1 MDAFEARQYLGQ
13 LGGLVR
19 FPVFL
24 RRQADTCTVG
34 SAALVRATEG
44 GRRGPGGRHQFG
56 DGQPRGQHLGLQ
68 IRDVLGVNQWVVD
81 GRDRVLP
88 DQRFCRH
95 FRAEI
100 ARARAHVAVGQLEPG
115 AGEGVGERLRILV
128 EAARNRLVNRIHA
141 QREIGRGH
149 DGGDFLRW
157 IVRGRGEALVSGID
171 RNPLPGARWALHQI
185 PVVAEEH
192 VKVTVVPLSGIR
204 GPGAFDAAAGGIAAL
219 AATEAVLPAEAH
231 LFERGRF
238 RFGADQFRV
247 TRAVTFAESV
257 ATSNQGHR
265 FLVVHGHT
273 AEGFADVATGGD
285 GVRHAVGA
293 FGIHINQAHLH
304 GGERIFQIAF
314 AAVALVAQPFGF
326 TAPVD
331 VLFRFPDVFAS
342 AAEAE
347 GLEAHRFEG
356 AVPGQDHQVGP
367 GELVAIL
374 LLDRPEQAACLVE
387 VDVVG
392 PAVER
397 RKTLVAG
404 ARAATS
410 VRNAVGA
417 RAMPGHADEQAAVM
431 SPVGGPPVLRVGHQ
445 RAKIFLDRSQVEL
458 LEFLGVVEVLAQRV
472 GLDIVLVQDLK
483 VQLVW
488 PPVAVR
494 LCGNGG
500 PGSVHRAKRAFGFVA
515 HG

>member
-347 GLEAHRFEG
+347 GLEAH
-356 AVPGQDHQVGP
+356 
-367 GELVAIL
+367 
-374 LLDRPEQAACLVE
+374 
-387 VDVVG
+387 
-392 PAVER
+392 
-397 RKTLVAG
+397 
-404 ARAATS
+404 
-410 VRNAVGA
+410 
-417 RAMPGHADEQAAVM
+417 
-431 SPVGGPPVLRVGHQ
+431 
-445 RAKIFLDRSQVEL
+445 
-458 LEFLGVVEVLAQRV
+458 
-472 GLDIVLVQDLK
+472 
-483 VQLVW
+483 
-488 PPVAVR
+488 
-494 LCGNGG
+494 
-500 PGSVHRAKRAFGFVA
+500 
-515 HG
+515 